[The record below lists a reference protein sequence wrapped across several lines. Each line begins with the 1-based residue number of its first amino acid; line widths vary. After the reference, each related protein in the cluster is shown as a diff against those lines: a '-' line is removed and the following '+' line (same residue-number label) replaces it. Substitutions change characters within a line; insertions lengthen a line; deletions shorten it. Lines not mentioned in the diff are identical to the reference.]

1 MSLQEDLRM
10 KSAFAFALSMICAVS
25 FVAAQAPADKP
36 AAQQPAAQQPS
47 TPSTPPSSA
56 SASAAGKV
64 TYVGCLKPGTAADS
78 WTLENAEKAATAS
91 ASASSSTATTA
102 ATAGGGSKMTLAL
115 TAKPGENLKAHAN
128 HKIEVT
134 GTVSPAASSA
144 ASPSGAAG
152 AAAGASAAASR
163 QNLSV
168 ESVKM
173 VSATCP

>member
-1 MSLQEDLRM
+1 M

-47 TPSTPPSSA
+47 TPATPPSSA
-56 SASAAGKV
+56 SSAAKV
-64 TYVGCLKPGTAADS
+64 TFTGCLKPGTSADS
-78 WTLENAEKAATAS
+78 WVLENAEKGSAAS
-91 ASASSSTATTA
+91 ASAAPSSSPSAA
-102 ATAGGGSKMTLAL
+102 ATAGGGSKMTIAL
-115 TAKPGENLKAHAN
+115 TAKPTENLKPHAN

-134 GTVSPAASSA
+134 GTVGPAASA

-152 AAAGASAAASR
+152 AAGAGASAAAPR
-163 QNLSV
+163 TNLSV